1 MICSLFFAGKD
12 KLRTSETNVNSFL
25 SQPEV
30 FHDGYDISLATGLVA
45 GVILQESTVSQP
57 QMNEKIAV
65 GAKIMLA
72 DGTCAAARRWN
83 VELVTEL

>member
-1 MICSLFFAGKD
+1 
-12 KLRTSETNVNSFL
+12 VNTFL

-30 FHDGYDISLATGLVA
+30 FHDGYDVSLATGLVA

>member
-1 MICSLFFAGKD
+1 VICSLFFAGKD

-25 SQPEV
+25 SQPEF

-45 GVILQESTVSQP
+45 GVILQEAPVSQA
-57 QMNEKIAV
+57 QMNQKVAIV

-72 DGTCAAARRWN
+72 DGTGAAARR
-83 VELVTEL
+83 